1 MSTTLKTFIGIC
13 IFGIAMAALESAVVV
28 YLRAL
33 YYPEGFS
40 VAFQLMDENILV
52 VEIMREIATL
62 VMLMTVG
69 YLAGK
74 NFKERLAFFLLAF
87 AVWDIFYYGWLK
99 VFINWPASLFEW
111 DILFLI
117 PFTWL
122 GPVFAP
128 LVCSLTMIVL
138 ALVLLFSHK
147 QISPLVWSLLSAG
160 SVIILYTFLKDYGWL
175 IINNGFTS
183 DYPNLLQNEDF
194 LQLASG
200 YIPGA
205 YNWSV
210 FWLGEIFLL
219 AGIFCLKSGLSGFK
233 NLRDFTNVKEY
244 V

>member
-1 MSTTLKTFIGIC
+1 MSTTVKTSIGIC
-13 IFGIAMAALESAVVV
+13 IFSIAMAALESAVVV

-40 VAFQLMDENILV
+40 VAFQLMDENILM
-52 VEIMREIATL
+52 VEILREIATL
-62 VMLMTVG
+62 IMLMAVG

-99 VFINWPASLFEW
+99 VFINWPVSLFEW

-138 ALVLLFSHK
+138 ALVLLFRNK
-147 QISPLVWSLLSAG
+147 LIFPLVWSFLIAG
-160 SVIILYTFLKDYGWL
+160 SILILYTFLKDYGWL
-175 IINNGFTS
+175 IVRNGFIS
-183 DYPNLLQNEDF
+183 DYPNLLQNQDF
-194 LQLASG
+194 LELASG
-200 YIPGA
+200 YIPAA
-205 YNWSV
+205 YNWRV

-219 AGIFCLKSGLSGFK
+219 AGIFCLYRGSRGWKGFAD
-233 NLRDFTNVKEY
+233 LVKGQY
-244 V
+244 TS